1 MKTKGQASE
10 PDVTGPNELGVY
22 QVEPQ
27 WKQPI
32 VAAVGIG
39 LLFGAAMASAT
50 GGSEEGSGNL
60 VTERFDLSG
69 FTGIEVGGSWQVTVR
84 PGPYDVQVTVDD
96 NVVDDIRVEV
106 RGDALHFG
114 LRPQIRLRRV
124 TLRAQV
130 TMPALDA
137 VAVSGSGDA
146 TFSDFESP
154 SLRLSVTGSGDVE
167 GSGISV
173 GVLAAGVSGSGD
185 ITLEG
190 CASESAD
197 VSITGSGDVM
207 LRGAAADQP
216 AGALTLQISGSG
228 NADLGGCAFASGDI
242 GITGSGSGTL
252 TLGGGDLTGS
262 ISGSG
267 VVRYRGSPARVN
279 VRTSGSGRV
288 IKDG

>member
-1 MKTKGQASE
+1 MAGAS
-10 PDVTGPNELGVY
+10 GV
-22 QVEPQ
+22 
-27 WKQPI
+27 
-32 VAAVGIG
+32 
-39 LLFGAAMASAT
+39 
-50 GGSEEGSGNL
+50 SEEGSGNL
-60 VTERFDLSG
+60 VTQRLAHSG
-69 FTGIEVGGSWQVTVR
+69 FSGIEVGGSWQVTVR

-96 NVVDDIRVEV
+96 NVLDDLRVEV

-114 LRPQIRLRRV
+114 LRPQLRLRRV

-130 TMPALDA
+130 TMPALD
-137 VAVSGSGDA
+137 VVGVSGSGDV

-154 SLRLSVTGSGDVE
+154 SLGLSVTGSGDVN

-190 CASESAD
+190 CATESAA
-197 VSITGSGDVM
+197 VSITGSGDIM
-207 LRGAAADQP
+207 LNGTADEQP
-216 AGALTLQISGSG
+216 AGSLTLQISGSG
-228 NADLGGCAFASGDI
+228 SADLGGCAFASANV

-267 VVRYRGSPARVN
+267 EVRYRGSPALVD
-279 VRTSGSGRV
+279 VRTTGSGRV

>member
-1 MKTKGQASE
+1 M
-10 PDVTGPNELGVY
+10 
-22 QVEPQ
+22 
-27 WKQPI
+27 
-32 VAAVGIG
+32 
-39 LLFGAAMASAT
+39 FGASMAGAS
-50 GGSEEGSGNL
+50 GLGEEGSGTL
-60 VTERFDLSG
+60 VTERLALSG
-69 FTGIEVGGSWQVTVR
+69 FTGIKVGGSWEVTVR

-96 NVVDDIRVEV
+96 NVVDDLRVEV

-114 LRPQIRLRRV
+114 LRPQVRLRRV

-137 VAVSGSGDA
+137 VRVSGSGEA
-146 TFSDFESP
+146 TFADFESP
-154 SLRLSVTGSGDVE
+154 SLRLGVSGSGDVE

-173 GVLAAGVSGSGD
+173 GVLDAGISGSGD

-190 CASESAD
+190 CASESAG
-197 VSITGSGDVM
+197 VSITGSGDVT
-207 LRGAAADQP
+207 LHGASDEQP

-228 NADLGGCAFASGDI
+228 SADLDGCAFASANV

-252 TLGGGDLTGS
+252 TLGSGDLTGS

-267 VVRYRGSPARVN
+267 AVRYRGSPAGVD
-279 VRTSGSGRV
+279 VRTTGSGRV

>member
-1 MKTKGQASE
+1 MAGAS
-10 PDVTGPNELGVY
+10 GV
-22 QVEPQ
+22 
-27 WKQPI
+27 
-32 VAAVGIG
+32 G
-39 LLFGAAMASAT
+39 
-50 GGSEEGSGNL
+50 EEGSGNL
-60 VTERFDLSG
+60 VTERLALSG
-69 FTGIEVGGSWQVTVR
+69 FTGIEVAGSWKVTVR

-96 NVVDDIRVEV
+96 NVVDDLRVEV

-114 LRPQIRLRRV
+114 LRPQVRLRRV
-124 TLRAQV
+124 TVRAQV

-137 VAVSGSGDA
+137 VGVSGSGDA

-154 SLRLSVTGSGDVE
+154 ALRLSVTGSGDVE

-173 GVLAAGVSGSGD
+173 GALAAGVSGSGD

-197 VSITGSGDVM
+197 VSITGSGDIT
-207 LRGAAADQP
+207 LRGVAADQP

-228 NADLGGCAFASGDI
+228 SADLDGCAFASAEVR
-242 GITGSGSGTL
+242 ITGSGSATL
-252 TLGGGDLTGS
+252 TLGSGDLTGS

-267 VVRYRGSPARVN
+267 EVRYRGSPARVN

>member
-1 MKTKGQASE
+1 MKNSMMRLGPRAIGVALLLAASLA
-10 PDVTGPNELGVY
+10 GASGV
-22 QVEPQ
+22 
-27 WKQPI
+27 
-32 VAAVGIG
+32 G
-39 LLFGAAMASAT
+39 
-50 GGSEEGSGNL
+50 EEGSGTL
-60 VTERFDLSG
+60 VTERLALFG
-69 FTGIEVGGSWQVTVR
+69 FAGIEVAGSWQVTVR

-96 NVVDDIRVEV
+96 NVVDDLRVEV

-114 LRPQIRLRRV
+114 LRPQVRLRRV

-137 VAVSGSGDA
+137 VGVSGSADA

-154 SLRLSVTGSGDVE
+154 ALRLSVTGSGDVE

-173 GVLAAGVSGSGD
+173 GALAAGVSGSGD

-197 VSITGSGDVM
+197 VSITGSGDIT
-207 LRGAAADQP
+207 LRGVAADQP

-228 NADLGGCAFASGDI
+228 SADLDGCAFASAEVR
-242 GITGSGSGTL
+242 ITGSGSATL
-252 TLGGGDLTGS
+252 TLGSGDLTGS

-267 VVRYRGSPARVN
+267 EVRYRGSPARVN